1 MISVPDSAIICI
13 DDDEAV
19 LNALSVQ
26 MQQMINTQKVVLEF
40 FLDPHVAL
48 SSIPK
53 IIEMK
58 IKIIFV
64 LTDYQMPG
72 MTGVQFMK
80 QLKADYPE
88 IRFIMLSGQ
97 ADDSLVE
104 ELLKDHTLDYF
115 ISKPW
120 TFSDLLEKIK
130 LLVPV
135 DKLNKTA

>member
-1 MISVPDSAIICI
+1 
-13 DDDEAV
+13 
-19 LNALSVQ
+19 
-26 MQQMINTQKVVLEF
+26 
-40 FLDPHVAL
+40 
-48 SSIPK
+48 
-53 IIEMK
+53 
-58 IKIIFV
+58 
-64 LTDYQMPG
+64 MPG